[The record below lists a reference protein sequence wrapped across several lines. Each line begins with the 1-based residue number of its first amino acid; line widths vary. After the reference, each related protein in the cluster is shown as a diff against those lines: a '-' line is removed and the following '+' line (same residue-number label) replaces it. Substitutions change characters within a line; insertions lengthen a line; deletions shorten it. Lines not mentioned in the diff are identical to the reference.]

1 MTFNPVAA
9 LNVIECKELISK
21 ESPNAIDLGSQTP
34 SINNNFIKNLIST
47 NKHLT
52 KIQKVNLNEL
62 SNNMKFSTKD
72 FITKIG
78 FNNYNSIDLNGAY
91 ESFKFDLNKDICT
104 VYNFNSKY
112 DLVINNGT
120 GEHVFNQHSLFLNIH
135 NLTKTNGI
143 MLHVLPFID
152 WINHGF
158 YNFNPIIFG
167 DLAASNKYEIIKIS
181 LANRNGAELKL
192 ENKNHTI
199 LFEQIKPN
207 NNLSNFNKM
216 LEMAKDK
223 VGKNILL
230 VVILK
235 KLSNHKFTI
244 PLQGKYL
251 SDISN
256 IETDYSSQKG
266 GSEGAL
272 NQIADNIK
280 RN

>member
-1 MTFNPVAA
+1 
-9 LNVIECKELISK
+9 
-21 ESPNAIDLGSQTP
+21 
-34 SINNNFIKNLIST
+34 
-47 NKHLT
+47 
-52 KIQKVNLNEL
+52 
-62 SNNMKFSTKD
+62 
-72 FITKIG
+72 
-78 FNNYNSIDLNGAY
+78 
-91 ESFKFDLNKDICT
+91 
-104 VYNFNSKY
+104 
-112 DLVINNGT
+112 
-120 GEHVFNQHSLFLNIH
+120 
-135 NLTKTNGI
+135 

-199 LFEQIKPN
+199 LFEQIKLN
-207 NNLSNFNKM
+207 NKQSNFNKM
-216 LEMAKDK
+216 LEIAKDK

-235 KLSNHKFTI
+235 KLSNLKFTI

-256 IETDYSSQKG
+256 IETDYSLQKG

>member
-62 SNNMKFSTKD
+62 SNNEKFSTKD

-104 VYNFNSKY
+104 AYDFNSKY